1 MHAEEDVDLE
11 GDEDEKACPDRVF
24 PGITLEIKLLRIL
37 LGYFKLLLDT
47 FVPAIAATF
56 GATVLA
62 SCSFLFLG

>member
-24 PGITLEIKLLRIL
+24 PGIILEIKLLRIL

-47 FVPAIAATF
+47 FVPANF
-56 GATVLA
+56 GATDLV
-62 SCSFLFLG
+62 SCAFLFLG